1 MAAWTLVTYLAAGAV
16 LAAVLA
22 NRSAAPSLQR
32 AGTFVVQA
40 VLWPIFVPLLLPAQP
55 PKPAAG
61 ADLSGYGERIA
72 AAERTLEE
80 ALRLL
85 GRDLDDPLSLEA
97 ARVRGLGQAMRAAA
111 QRLVELD
118 ALLGAQ
124 GPQEEELTAQVS
136 RLRLDPEAGALAE
149 ILAQRVG
156 HLQRLKALRNQARAD
171 LERAIAR
178 AGELSTR
185 LTLLRYEDPSRSGGA
200 AAKARELTDSIEE
213 LCRTLNEVRAA

>member
-1 MAAWTLVTYLAAGAV
+1 MAAWTLVTYLAAGVV
-16 LAAVLA
+16 LATVLA
-22 NRSAAPSLQR
+22 RRSAAPSLQR
-32 AGTFVVQA
+32 AGTFVVHA
-40 VLWPIFVPLLLPAQP
+40 VLWPIFVPLLLPA
-55 PKPAAG
+55 PAARPAEAG
-61 ADLSGYGERIA
+61 DLAGYGQRIA

-85 GRDLDDPLSLEA
+85 GRDLNDPLSLEA

-118 ALLGAQ
+118 GLLGAQ
-124 GPQEEELTAQVS
+124 GPQEEELTAQLA
-136 RLRLDPEAGALAE
+136 RLRHDPEAGALVE
-149 ILAQRVG
+149 ILEQRVG

-185 LTLLRYEDPSRSGGA
+185 LTLLRYEDPSRTGGA

-213 LCRTLNEVRAA
+213 LCRVLNEVRAA